1 MLFAV
6 CFAPRLICKIQNV
19 YLEICHVTLQAMRI
33 EYSMEHSQKEKEHNL
48 KRERERERETEWG
61 RKRYIEKY
69 PCTLCTLCY
78 PTGELQKKKE
88 QHVKKMNF
96 PTDPIPTLIIY
107 NTKVYG
113 FNFIRVF
120 VDKER
125 RYIRFLSIIIILTIE
140 FLLSLYFVDS

>member
-1 MLFAV
+1 
-6 CFAPRLICKIQNV
+6 
-19 YLEICHVTLQAMRI
+19 
-33 EYSMEHSQKEKEHNL
+33 
-48 KRERERERETEWG
+48 
-61 RKRYIEKY
+61 
-69 PCTLCTLCY
+69 
-78 PTGELQKKKE
+78 
-88 QHVKKMNF
+88 MNF